1 MKNDLFENVIKLG
14 LMAAV
19 IVVACPD
26 AAFAQKL
33 SSSVTELKSGIS
45 NIPLLVSGFAYFAGA
60 ATILSGAGMLKKHSE
75 NPQQNPLAPG
85 VTRLALG
92 ASVAALPSLISF
104 MSQTVGR
111 GDGDQAYKALGTV
124 G

>member
-19 IVVACPD
+19 ICVACPD
-26 AAFAQKL
+26 AALAQKL
-33 SSSVTELKSGIS
+33 SSSVTEIKQGIS
-45 NIPLLVSGFAYFAGA
+45 NIPTLVSGFAYFAGA

-92 ASVAALPSLISF
+92 AAVAALPSMISF
-104 MSQTVGR
+104 MAQSIGR
-111 GDGDQAYKALGTV
+111 GDGDQTYRGLGV
-124 G
+124 IN